1 MKLQVMAMG
10 NTLTKDSALRHTA
23 WAIWGASLSFFV
35 VSLSIQ
41 VLGAVTSQE
50 APPGGPDVAQTA
62 LLFCLQVVTATTG
75 LLIVAHVARNPVG
88 WILATLGLLFGLS
101 SAASSYASFASA
113 SLPGASIAA
122 WGATVASGPIVF
134 SAFTFL
140 FLLFPTGRLMSSRWR
155 WTAWIAATT
164 LVLDVVSAATIP
176 GPLENYPTIR
186 NPFGIGPLAP
196 VLQVTFSGG
205 FLVVLLML
213 VISAVSVM
221 LRFRRSQGEEREQLK
236 WVASAT
242 IFAAILLLS
251 GPIFWFAL
259 PPYLGQWWPA
269 IFILAAAVIPIA
281 ICVAMLKYRL
291 YDIDVILNRTLVYGV
306 LTVSIVGLYILIAGG
321 LGEILQARGSLFLSL
336 VVLGVVAL
344 LIQPFRERLQRGVNQ
359 LMYGQRDEPYAV
371 ISQLGRRLEATLAP
385 EAVFPV
391 IVETV
396 AEALKL
402 PYVAIELKAD
412 DKFIR
417 AASAGEPVDKSLMLP
432 LLYQSETLGQLVLGR
447 RSSEVDFSVADQTL
461 LGDLAR
467 QASAAAYASHLMADL
482 QRSRERLVT
491 AREEERRR
499 LRRDLHDGLGPELAT
514 MAMQSE
520 AARDL
525 LTSDP
530 VQANALLSDLT
541 EQLQAATADI
551 RRLIHEL
558 RPPALDDLG
567 LLGAL
572 RNQIIQ
578 FERSGVQIV
587 LDAPNTLPALPAAT
601 EVAAYRI
608 TVEALNNVVR
618 HAEARGCRVEI
629 ASDAASG
636 HLRIA
641 ISDDGRGMPNGRQ
654 AGVGLASMRE
664 RAAEL
669 GGVCAIE
676 RAEAGGTRVHML
688 LPLGSTP

>member
-1 MKLQVMAMG
+1 
-10 NTLTKDSALRHTA
+10 
-23 WAIWGASLSFFV
+23 
-35 VSLSIQ
+35 
-41 VLGAVTSQE
+41 
-50 APPGGPDVAQTA
+50 
-62 LLFCLQVVTATTG
+62 
-75 LLIVAHVARNPVG
+75 
-88 WILATLGLLFGLS
+88 
-101 SAASSYASFASA
+101 
-113 SLPGASIAA
+113 
-122 WGATVASGPIVF
+122 
-134 SAFTFL
+134 
-140 FLLFPTGRLMSSRWR
+140 
-155 WTAWIAATT
+155 
-164 LVLDVVSAATIP
+164 
-176 GPLENYPTIR
+176 
-186 NPFGIGPLAP
+186 
-196 VLQVTFSGG
+196 
-205 FLVVLLML
+205 
-213 VISAVSVM
+213 
-221 LRFRRSQGEEREQLK
+221 
-236 WVASAT
+236 
-242 IFAAILLLS
+242 
-251 GPIFWFAL
+251 
-259 PPYLGQWWPA
+259 
-269 IFILAAAVIPIA
+269 
-281 ICVAMLKYRL
+281 
-291 YDIDVILNRTLVYGV
+291 
-306 LTVSIVGLYILIAGG
+306 
-321 LGEILQARGSLFLSL
+321 
-336 VVLGVVAL
+336 
-344 LIQPFRERLQRGVNQ
+344 
-359 LMYGQRDEPYAV
+359 
-371 ISQLGRRLEATLAP
+371 
-385 EAVFPV
+385 V